1 MIEYV
6 NQLRLQQGSKAK
18 KAYLKQVMDENPIFK
33 QCVFY
38 MYNTHYNYYISEESI
53 DNVIDSNNVV
63 ENEELTATIEEG
75 FNLLNLLRSRE
86 LSGHHAQNTVVDY
99 LFRLPKNDREF
110 FKLIFARS
118 LKSGID
124 VKSVLE
130 CSPGLVPYT
139 PYMRCD
145 LLNDKTK
152 DNLRIDINGA
162 AFAQLK
168 ADGEFVNCIVDKE
181 DDLLK
186 VKFITRDGF
195 IKDNFTSEKINVEL
209 NKLYNMYNQPIVVM
223 GELLIKGIDNRA
235 VSNGIFNRDVID
247 ESIVDD
253 IFILIWDVIP
263 FISWSSKSYK
273 EDYIQRFESIENSG
287 ISQITL
293 EDVVKLLKI
302 PSSPDNLLSAG
313 VYIIPT
319 KYCKSFEEVYD
330 FYTQTLQ
337 YGLEGAIG
345 KSFKNHFKDGT
356 STEQLKIKI
365 EFEVDLVITGFAEG
379 SGKNL
384 STFGSIEVE
393 TSDGLLKTKCS
404 GMKDSVRKQMHL
416 NRASYIG
423 TIISVKGNDCFIS
436 ENSPHYVISHCRFG
450 SLRPDKS
457 VADSLQKVLNEL
469 DAKRYLTN

>member
-33 QCVFY
+33 QCIFY
-38 MYNTHYNYYISEESI
+38 MYNTHYNYYISEEAI
-53 DNVIDSNNVV
+53 DRIILLNNVD
-63 ENEELTATIEEG
+63 ENEELSATIEEG
-75 FNLLNLLRSRE
+75 FDILNLLRSRE
-86 LSGHHAQNTVVDY
+86 LSGHLAQNTVIAY
-99 LFRLPKNDREF
+99 LSRLQRNDREF
-110 FKLIFARS
+110 FKLIFPRS

-152 DNLRIDINGA
+152 GNLHIDSNGA

-168 ADGEFVNCIVDKE
+168 ADGEFVNCIVKKE
-181 DDLLK
+181 MIEI
-186 VKFITRDGF
+186 KFVTRDGF
-195 IKDNFTSEKINVEL
+195 IKDNFVSQKINEEL
-209 NKLYNMYNQPIVVM
+209 LKLYNVYGRPIVVM

-235 VSNGIFNRDVID
+235 ISNGIFNRDVIE
-247 ESIVDD
+247 ESIIDN

-263 FISWSSKSYK
+263 FEQWNLKSYK
-273 EDYIQRFESIENSG
+273 VDYLQRFESIKESG

-302 PSSPDNLLSAG
+302 PSSPNNLLSAG

>member
-33 QCVFY
+33 QCIFY
-38 MYNTHYNYYISEESI
+38 MYNTHYNYYLSEELI
-53 DNVIDSNNVV
+53 DQIILLNNVD
-63 ENEELTATIEEG
+63 ENEELSATIEEG
-75 FNLLNLLRSRE
+75 FGILDLLRFRGI
-86 LSGHHAQNTVVDY
+86 SGHLAQNTVIAY
-99 LFRLPKNDREF
+99 LFRLQKNDREF

-152 DNLRIDINGA
+152 GNLHIDSNGA

-168 ADGEFVNCIVDKE
+168 ADGEFVNCIVEKE
-181 DDLLK
+181 NDVLK
-186 VKFITRDGF
+186 VKFVTRDGF
-195 IKDNFTSEKINVEL
+195 IKDNFVSQKINEEL
-209 NKLYNMYNQPIVVM
+209 LKLYNMYDQPIVVM

-235 VSNGIFNRDVID
+235 ISNGIFNRYVIED
-247 ESIVDD
+247 SMIDD
-253 IFILIWDVIP
+253 IFILIWDIIP
-263 FISWSSKSYK
+263 FEQWLLKSYK
-273 EDYIQRFESIENSG
+273 VDYLQRFESIKESG
-287 ISQITL
+287 IAQITL
-293 EDVVKLLKI
+293 EDVVKLLKL
-302 PSSPDNLLSAG
+302 PNVQDSLLGSG

-330 FYTQTLQ
+330 FYTQALQ

-365 EFEVDLVITGFAEG
+365 EFKVDLVITGFSEG

-393 TSDGLLKTKCS
+393 TSDGLLKTRCS
-404 GMKDSVRKQMHL
+404 GLKDSVRKKMHL
-416 NRASYIG
+416 NRSSYIG

-450 SLRPDKS
+450 DFRPDKS
-457 VADSLQKVLNEL
+457 VADSLEKVLYEL
-469 DAKRYLTN
+469 DAKRYLAK